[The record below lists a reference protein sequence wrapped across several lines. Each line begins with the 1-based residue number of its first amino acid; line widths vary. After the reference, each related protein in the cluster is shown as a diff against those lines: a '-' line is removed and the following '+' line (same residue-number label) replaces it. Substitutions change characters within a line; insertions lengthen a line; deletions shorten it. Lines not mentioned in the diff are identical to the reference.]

1 MMRPVVSLFVLLALS
16 TGCGNGRP
24 LSDDIDE
31 KRDTVH
37 ESATP
42 HQPSIAKPVSCPVCD
57 LRFDSSEAVERLQHG
72 GKTYYFLLKDHAA
85 AFSEDPAR
93 YVKIK

>member
-16 TGCGNGRP
+16 TACGNGSP
-24 LSDDIDE
+24 PADDIDK
-31 KRDTVH
+31 KRDAVP

-42 HQPSIAKPVSCPVCD
+42 QQPPIGKSVSCPVCD
-57 LRFDSSEAVERLQHG
+57 LRFDSSEAVERLQHKK
-72 GKTYYFLLKDHAA
+72 KTYYFLLKDHAA

-93 YVKIK
+93 YTKIK